1 MKSILSKLI
10 IIVLAAG
17 LIISLGV
24 GSEFISFGM
33 DKNIIAKVDKME
45 VTKKEFIFFKNKKL
59 SELSS
64 SIKGNKDFMKIL
76 DYQIVDMIVQRK
88 LLAREAKNLGFHI
101 SNEKIRQYI
110 LNTEAFKD
118 IVTIANYETAIRR
131 NFDLDVDVFEQI
143 LIEENLSD
151 KYYGFIKEFLF
162 INNDEA
168 FQEFLKNETS
178 MNYYKIEL
186 IKPINF
192 KNTFTDSEIEE
203 FKKTILSDK
212 STKDSFYKF
221 FKINSYDLNKNENIT
236 DSDLKSYYENY
247 KSGEEFNK
255 EKIKREIKEKISD
268 KLITNELKIISAL
281 VKTENINEISKKYNK
296 EIKVFNISS
305 LQVPSNIKT
314 KIKTSKGL
322 NFIYYDKSIW
332 VFELTDNEIFQKDL
346 VVNQMKVVA
355 EKNSKKEFYN
365 NLINIYKTNPDDF
378 LDKIKSDNR
387 LQVSFYN
394 NQKAVNL
401 PLISKKALNQTESK
415 KNINPYLIDY
425 IFEDDKFYLIFI
437 EKLRLPDSELFIL
450 DKDRIKNSLL
460 IDKTES
466 FFEKL
471 NGEIISNNKIE
482 LNTKY
487 FKDD

>member
-1 MKSILSKLI
+1 MNSHNLIINERRKKTLLYAIIQPMKSILSKLI

-76 DYQIVDMIVQRK
+76 DYQIIDMIVRRK
-88 LLAREAKNLGFHI
+88 LLAQEAKNLGFHI

-118 IVTIANYETAIRR
+118 ILTIDNYETAIRR

-186 IKPINF
+186 IKSIN
-192 KNTFTDSEIEE
+192 
-203 FKKTILSDK
+203 
-212 STKDSFYKF
+212 
-221 FKINSYDLNKNENIT
+221 
-236 DSDLKSYYENY
+236 
-247 KSGEEFNK
+247 
-255 EKIKREIKEKISD
+255 
-268 KLITNELKIISAL
+268 
-281 VKTENINEISKKYNK
+281 
-296 EIKVFNISS
+296 
-305 LQVPSNIKT
+305 
-314 KIKTSKGL
+314 
-322 NFIYYDKSIW
+322 
-332 VFELTDNEIFQKDL
+332 
-346 VVNQMKVVA
+346 
-355 EKNSKKEFYN
+355 
-365 NLINIYKTNPDDF
+365 
-378 LDKIKSDNR
+378 
-387 LQVSFYN
+387 
-394 NQKAVNL
+394 
-401 PLISKKALNQTESK
+401 
-415 KNINPYLIDY
+415 
-425 IFEDDKFYLIFI
+425 
-437 EKLRLPDSELFIL
+437 
-450 DKDRIKNSLL
+450 
-460 IDKTES
+460 
-466 FFEKL
+466 
-471 NGEIISNNKIE
+471 
-482 LNTKY
+482 
-487 FKDD
+487 